1 MENTANMKL
10 ENLCEELGSVST
22 TFGANCLTSLSFKIV
37 KIK

>member
-10 ENLCEELGSVST
+10 ENLGEELSPLST
-22 TFGANCLTSLSFKIV
+22 TFGANCLTSLRFKIV